1 MLLDEATVTSLQK
14 PGNGLG
20 GLIRGIEK
28 ESLRVLG
35 DGSLSQAPHPSGL
48 GSALTHR
55 AITTDFSEAQ
65 LELITGIHT
74 SPQLVLQ
81 ELQDVHVFVQ
91 RHLGDELLWP
101 SSMPCILAADQ
112 DQIPLGQYGRS
123 NIAQAKTIYRRGLGN
138 RYGRLMQTISGIHYN
153 FSIPDELW
161 HALGK
166 TTQQSRTEAYFGLI
180 RNFRRWSWLLLY
192 LFGAAP
198 AVCRSFVQNLDHQLD
213 EFNEGTF
220 YLPHATSL
228 RMGRL
233 GYQSDAQSALDIS
246 YNSLA
251 DYSATLRVGLTDS
264 YPDYANIQP
273 AVDGEYPQLNDAV
286 LQIENE
292 FYGTI
297 RPKRTAQS
305 GERPLAALN
314 RNGVEYVEV
323 RCVDLNPF
331 EPLGIDAGQIQFMD
345 TFLLLCLLADSP
357 ADSAES
363 RQSVVRNQTKVVER
377 GREPG
382 LALEDGNRQIL
393 LAAWATQLLAACEPI
408 ARAMDAA
415 APSADTGYQ
424 ASLDNQLRKVAQ
436 PQLTPSAKVIA
447 AMATHGSF
455 FRFTMHQAEVLRNHL
470 KATAIDDASLAELEH
485 ESSASLQRQAYIEAA
500 DTQSFEAFLKDYLAL
515 A

>member
-1 MLLDEATVTSLQK
+1 MLLEEATVTMLQR
-14 PGNGLG
+14 PDNGLG
-20 GLIRGIEK
+20 RLIRGIEK
-28 ESLRVLG
+28 ESLRVQET
-35 DGSLSQAPHPSGL
+35 GSLSPAPHPPGL

-65 LELITGIHT
+65 LELITGTHT
-74 SPQLVLQ
+74 SPQAVLQ
-81 ELQDVHVFVQ
+81 ELEDVHVFVQ
-91 RHLGDELLWP
+91 RHLGEEILWP
-101 SSMPCILAADQ
+101 SSMPCILTADQ
-112 DQIPLGQYGRS
+112 DQIPLGQYGSS
-123 NIAQAKTIYRRGLGN
+123 NIAQAKTVYRRGLGN

-166 TTQQSRTEAYFGLI
+166 TTQDGRTEAYFGLI

-198 AVCRSFVQNLDHQLD
+198 AICRSFIQGLDHQLD
-213 EFNEGTF
+213 QFNEGTY
-220 YLPHATSL
+220 YLPYATSL

-233 GYQSDAQSALDIS
+233 GYQSEAQSALDIS

-251 DYSATLRVGLTDS
+251 VYSATLRVGLTES
-264 YPDYANIQP
+264 YPEYTSIQP
-273 AVDGEYPQLNDAV
+273 AQDGEYPQLNDAV

-297 RPKRTAQS
+297 RPKRTTQS
-305 GERPLAALN
+305 GERPLVALN

-357 ADSAES
+357 MDTKES
-363 RQSVVRNQTKVVER
+363 RQSLARNQTKVVER

-382 LALEDGNRQIL
+382 LALEDGQRQVL
-393 LAAWATQLLAACEPI
+393 LSDWAITLLTSCKPI
-408 ARAMDAA
+408 AKALDAA
-415 APSADTGYQ
+415 ADPSNKGYQ
-424 ASLDNQLRKVAQ
+424 TSLEHQLRKVSR

-455 FRFTMHQAEVLRNHL
+455 FRFAMHQAKALQRHL
-470 KATAIDDASLAELEH
+470 QSTAINESTLAELER
-485 ESSASLQRQAYIEAA
+485 ESATSLERQAEVERA
-500 DTQSFEAFLKDYLAL
+500 DTKSFEAFLEDYLAL
-515 A
+515 P